1 MITTGFAFIAVI
13 CGLCGILVWIE
24 QQYPSAF
31 FRWIPSV
38 VLVMFGSMT
47 MYTLGFWEMTSE
59 VRSTRAEVRD
69 NLIPAMLFLMAIKFD
84 LRVIRKLGARL
95 VALLLGS
102 TASVMIAF
110 IIVQQVMGQTLG
122 DETPLTFGVMSA
134 GWTGGTQN
142 FVAVKEALRVSDSA
156 MTYTLLMGAL
166 CYSVWLV
173 ILIALKPFKSRFDH
187 FLKADNIGLDKVL
200 DELKGT
206 GTTENPD
213 FQALMLMLG
222 MSLGVAAMS
231 LTLGG
236 MAASLGFLNTMVW
249 AIIVA
254 SLAGMV
260 LAPTKFG
267 KLCGSYEL
275 SSIMLYIIV
284 ALIGA
289 EVNLKAITQAP
300 GYILAGFM
308 ILTIHGAM
316 VLLIGRLLR
325 VNLHICC
332 IASIANIGS
341 VSSATIV
348 AAAYD
353 KNLVPI
359 AIIMSLVGSMLGS
372 FVGLMVSE
380 ILVGLS

>member
-1 MITTGFAFIAVI
+1 
-13 CGLCGILVWIE
+13 
-24 QQYPSAF
+24 
-31 FRWIPSV
+31 
-38 VLVMFGSMT
+38 
-47 MYTLGFWEMTSE
+47 
-59 VRSTRAEVRD
+59 
-69 NLIPAMLFLMAIKFD
+69 
-84 LRVIRKLGARL
+84 
-95 VALLLGS
+95 
-102 TASVMIAF
+102 MIAF
-110 IIVQQVMGQTLG
+110 IIVQQIMGHMLG

-142 FVAVKEALRVSDSA
+142 FVAVKEALHVSDSA

-173 ILIALKPFKSRFDH
+173 ILIALKPFKSRFND

-200 DELKGT
+200 DELKDT
-206 GTTENPD
+206 GSTENPD

-222 MSLGVAAMS
+222 LALVVAALS
-231 LTLGG
+231 HTLGSL
-236 MAASLGFLNTMVW
+236 AASQGFLNAMVW

-267 KLCGSYEL
+267 KLCGSHEL

-289 EVNLKAITQAP
+289 EVNLMAVTQAP

-308 ILTIHGAM
+308 ILTIHGAT

-341 VSSATIV
+341 ASSATIV